1 MAPSCAHAAN
11 LLTSALHLQL
21 SIGTSPPDYAY
32 LTVGTVTSSNV
43 RLIAEGYT
51 RNGLQ
56 LEEAPLSG
64 SPNVTAEHDAL
75 NSEEM

>member
-21 SIGTSPPDYAY
+21 SIGASPLDYAY
-32 LTVGTVTSSNV
+32 LTVETGTSSNL
-43 RLIAEGYT
+43 RLIAEGHN

-56 LEEAPLSG
+56 LEEAPPSG

-75 NSEEM
+75 NREEM